1 MDTSNTDL
9 IFNVAQLLKEP
20 LGSLRRYNLD
30 TPLLVL
36 AEESGGEARLEAH
49 DLHGNVKVT
58 RMSRDLLVQ
67 GDVDASVGL
76 ECSRCLE
83 QFRLP
88 VDAMLEEL
96 FQPTLDVETGRPVHL
111 DDSEK
116 NDTVFQIDQNH
127 LMDLSEPVRQAL
139 LVALPLKP
147 LCKEECAGLCPQC
160 GANLNETRCDCE
172 SEVIDSRWQG
182 LRELKLEDL
191 PAGDFNI
198 N

>member
-9 IFNVAQLLKEP
+9 VFNVAQLLKEP
-20 LGSLRRYNLD
+20 VGAIRKYSLD

-36 AEESGGEARLEAH
+36 AEESSEDGSLAAY
-49 DLHGNVKVT
+49 DLHGSVKVT

-67 GDVDASVGL
+67 GDVEASVSL

-96 FQPTLDVETGRPVHL
+96 FQPTLDVETGRPVQL

-116 NDTVFQIDQNH
+116 DDTAFHIDQNH

-147 LCKEECAGLCPQC
+147 LCKEECAGLCPHC
-160 GANLNETRCDCE
+160 GANLNETQCGCE
-172 SEVIDSRWQG
+172 SEDVDSRWQG
-182 LRELKLEDL
+182 LRELKLGDL
-191 PAGDFNI
+191 PAGDLNI